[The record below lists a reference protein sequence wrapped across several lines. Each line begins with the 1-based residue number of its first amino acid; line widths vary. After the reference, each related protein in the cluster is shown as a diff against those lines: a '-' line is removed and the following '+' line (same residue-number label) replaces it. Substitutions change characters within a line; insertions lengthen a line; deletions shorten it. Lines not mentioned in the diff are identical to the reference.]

1 MLFHQYV
8 CTPYLSSERSW
19 IGMTTTAEIPPCEP
33 HIFNDIQ
40 TNARLFGGMPIAI
53 FGILTNTINI
63 VVFLDQEMRCSLVNH
78 FLLVLSISDLLL
90 LLCNF
95 FMLIFPVIAS
105 MSNSVALHDSFPL
118 ILWYAYPIGLSTQTC
133 GVYLTVLVSVHR
145 YLGVCQPFRAK
156 RWVSGTP
163 VKCAIIGSIVFS
175 ILINIHTWLELSIAE
190 CLSAEFNI
198 SVRSITLTALKSEET
213 YNIITKCILYTLV
226 MFVIPFVTLIIV
238 NWRIIVAL
246 KQSTRMRNRLS
257 SQKSTQS
264 TSMIN
269 NFRLLK
275 NAKYSELF
283 GKFGR
288 LGFNP
293 LRSPGLS
300 KGGSVRDRSVTLM
313 LLAIVAIFLCCNCLA
328 FCNNIYEIVRDTRA
342 HIEND
347 SNSTQSM
354 LTKDADASLLDRSQD
369 IFDFSVELSNILI
382 SLNSSSSIFVYLVF
396 SSKYRSIIK
405 HCLGLEKRKKI
416 NGVAIT
422 TAMVAQR
429 ALELSFLPDEAE
441 ARRVKREGE
450 ERQYRKQ
457 RPPKLVRG
465 VTIQD
470 DGDGERTVDEVD
482 NESCRMFIS
491 CSRHS
496 TSRE

>member
-1 MLFHQYV
+1 
-8 CTPYLSSERSW
+8 
-19 IGMTTTAEIPPCEP
+19 
-33 HIFNDIQ
+33 
-40 TNARLFGGMPIAI
+40 
-53 FGILTNTINI
+53 
-63 VVFLDQEMRCSLVNH
+63 
-78 FLLVLSISDLLL
+78 
-90 LLCNF
+90 
-95 FMLIFPVIAS
+95 MLIFPVIAS

-133 GVYLTVLVSVHR
+133 GVYLTVLVSVH
-145 YLGVCQPFRAK
+145 
-156 RWVSGTP
+156 
-163 VKCAIIGSIVFS
+163 
-175 ILINIHTWLELSIAE
+175 
-190 CLSAEFNI
+190 
-198 SVRSITLTALKSEET
+198 RSITLTALKSEET

-482 NESCRMFIS
+482 NESCPPIHPFSLLSSLPDLYELSPNLKFKSSLSSGDEKLPLGLGQVR
-491 CSRHS
+491 
-496 TSRE
+496 TNNVLVG